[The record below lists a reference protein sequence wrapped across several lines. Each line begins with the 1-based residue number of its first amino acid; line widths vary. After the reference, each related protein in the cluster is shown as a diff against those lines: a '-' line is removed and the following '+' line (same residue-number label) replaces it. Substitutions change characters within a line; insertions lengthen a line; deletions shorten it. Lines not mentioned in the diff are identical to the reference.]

1 MFQGIR
7 KMLLLVSASTSCLQ
21 DLGSQAARLKLGPS
35 VSFNDT
41 ADSNLYRALTA
52 VLMLFVGLVCA
63 GSGVANAD
71 GSPTP
76 PPPSD
81 VLTRFESFILTNC
94 IPCVRES
101 YYIATVPVPSIK
113 APTFPGVAPVGTGT
127 STRAG
132 ELRFEL
138 LRAYPVGLSSREHM
152 AMRVVLSVAAGAEGQ
167 LYPLGVGLLDE
178 DEVPVL
184 ATALSQMGKW
194 SASEINDSS
203 MQFVDIEFHV
213 DSVRMGTVRSGNQV
227 LAYVQVAPTD
237 FPRFALK
244 QVWELPTMFLPSND
258 IPTLERTVRQV
269 GAKIRAIRA
278 R

>member
-1 MFQGIR
+1 MFQGVR
-7 KMLLLVSASTSCLQ
+7 EMLLLVTAGISCLQ
-21 DLGSQAARLKLGPS
+21 DLGSQAARLKLDRS
-35 VSFNDT
+35 VSFDDT
-41 ADSNLYRALTA
+41 GDSNLYRALTG
-52 VLMLFVGLVCA
+52 VLVLFVGLVCV

-81 VLTRFESFILTNC
+81 VLTRFESFVLTNC
-94 IPCVRES
+94 IPCVREL
-101 YYIATVPVPSIK
+101 YYIATVPVSSIK
-113 APTFPGVAPVGTGT
+113 APTFPGVAALGTGT

-138 LRAYPVGLSSREHM
+138 LRAYPVGLRSREHM

-184 ATALSQMGKW
+184 ATALSQMDKW
-194 SASEINDSS
+194 NASETNDSS
-203 MQFVDIEFHV
+203 MQLVDIEFHV
-213 DSVRMGTVRSGNQV
+213 DSVRMGTVRTGNQV

-244 QVWELPTMFLPSND
+244 QVWELPTMFLPSNE
-258 IPTLERTVRQV
+258 IPTLEHTVKQV
-269 GAKIRAIRA
+269 SAKIRAIRA

>member
-1 MFQGIR
+1 MTTGIGSL
-7 KMLLLVSASTSCLQ
+7 K
-21 DLGSQAARLKLGPS
+21 DLGSQTAQLELGRS
-35 VSFNDT
+35 VTFNDSGT
-41 ADSNLYRALTA
+41 LNLRRARIA
-52 VLMLFVGLVCA
+52 VRMVFVGLIWT

-81 VLTRFESFILTNC
+81 VLTHFESFILTNC
-94 IPCVRES
+94 LPCVREF
-101 YYIATVPVPSIK
+101 YYIATVPVSPIS
-113 APTFPGVAPVGTGT
+113 APAFPGVTTLGTRT

-138 LRAYPVGLSSREHM
+138 LRAYPLGLRSREHM
-152 AMRVVLSVAAGAEGQ
+152 AMRVVLSVAGGTEGQ

-184 ATALSQMGKW
+184 ETALSQIGKW
-194 SASEINDSS
+194 SDSENNDPS

-213 DSVRMGTVRSGNQV
+213 DSVRMGKVRTGNQI

-237 FPRFALK
+237 FPRFPLK
-244 QVWELPTMFLPSND
+244 QVWELPTIFLPSDD
-258 IPTLERTVRQV
+258 ISTLERTVKQV
-269 GAKIRAIRA
+269 NAKIRAIRG